1 MKSFSITKLLL
12 ATTFVLLLAACKKNL
27 LEFSGSASEAGFTF
41 QQIAPGDTLPFAVR
55 VRFTN
60 SSKDAFL
67 YQWNFG
73 DNSALRTEQNPVHTY
88 RTGGTYNVSL
98 RSVGTNGSN
107 EVTRSV
113 TVVDACS
120 NDFFSKLTTCNF
132 ADWTWSTDGDAIRVL
147 SPDATQVFFAG
158 SAAGCQADDV
168 FRFSRDGSFGYD
180 ANGQTF
186 SAQAGFSCVPGTPNA
201 TQFRVVART
210 GQQPRILL
218 SGSPATRRPFIGTT
232 DLVEGDAY
240 TVVAYTEN
248 TMTLRG
254 VIEGT
259 GGVLIEVKLRKNVAL
274 TIDDIKNLLTGGSSK
289 AWRLD
294 NAPGA
299 NPIIVGTEN
308 NPSEFFGGG
317 ALAGC
322 QEDDVY
328 TFTASNIINYNAN
341 GSTFNGGNIAPNF
354 NCGDDRSYNNVNF
367 TFGPTTGGV
376 AGLATIQLP
385 GAPPSRFIGVTD
397 VPAENVYRI
406 IEITPTRMVLRAGNG
421 SGVVFQF
428 KLIAN

>member
-1 MKSFSITKLLL
+1 MKATHFPKLLL
-12 ATTFVLLLAACKKNL
+12 ATLIVLLLAACKKNL

-41 QQIAPGDTLPFAVR
+41 EQIAPGDTLPFAVR

-60 SSKDAFL
+60 QSKDAFL

-73 DNSALRTEQNPVHTY
+73 DNSALSTEQNPVHTY
-88 RTGGTYNVSL
+88 RIGGTYTVSL
-98 RSVGTNGSN
+98 RSVGTNGSS
-107 EVTRSV
+107 EVSQTV
-113 TVVDACS
+113 TTVDACS

-132 ADWTWSTDGDAIRVL
+132 ADWTWSNDGDAIRVL
-147 SPDATQVFFAG
+147 SPDASQVYFSGAP
-158 SAAGCQADDV
+158 AGCQADDV
-168 FRFSRDGSFGYD
+168 FRFSRDGSFAYD

-186 SAQAGFSCVPGTPNA
+186 SVQAGYNCVGAAPNA
-201 TQFRVVART
+201 TSFRVVART
-210 GQQPRILL
+210 GQQPKILL
-218 SGSPATRRPFIGTT
+218 RAPAGVLPFIGTT
-232 DLVEGDAY
+232 DPIEGAAY
-240 TVVAYTEN
+240 TVVNYTEN

-259 GGVLIEVKLRKNVAL
+259 GGVLMEIKLRKLVAL

-289 AWRLD
+289 GWRLD
-294 NAPGA
+294 NTPGA

-308 NPSEFFGGG
+308 NPGEYFGGG
-317 ALAGC
+317 PLADC

-354 NCGDDRSYNNVNF
+354 NCGDDRSYNNVSF
-367 TFGPTTGGV
+367 TLGPTTGGL

-385 GAPPSRFIGVTD
+385 GTPPSRFIGVTD
-397 VPAENVYRI
+397 VPAENMYRI

-428 KLIAN
+428 KFIAN